1 MLKQVLKSILIVI
14 AAFWLPSAALAQDSS
29 AATSKRIYSTIEG
42 AMGVPLLVMETG
54 NKDAPPILFIHG
66 MSQSHLS
73 WEPQFNS
80 ELAKKYRLVAFDMR
94 GHGGSGK
101 PWDERDYAGS
111 QIWAGDVA
119 AVIDG
124 LGLKDV
130 TIVAW
135 SFGGFVAVTYVRHY
149 GTQNVRAINLSGSL
163 GGLIDFPHRK
173 SADYDK
179 ILEGS
184 KQRGSLD
191 LSENIEGYRAMPNS
205 FTAKGMNAKDQ
216 ETAFLTGLMNP
227 SYVRRAMTKLPL
239 KNADMVD
246 KIDVPVLVTVGT
258 KDLEWPDDVA
268 GQLAKELPDGRIS
281 LYVNEG
287 HFPSLEDAARFN
299 RELDK
304 LVKSSGK

>member
-1 MLKQVLKSILIVI
+1 MRKQMLNRILIAV
-14 AAFWLPSAALAQDSS
+14 AAFVLPNGALAQE
-29 AATSKRIYSTIEG
+29 AEPAVPERIYSTIEG

-54 NKDAPPILFIHG
+54 NKDGPPILFIHG

-80 ELAKKYRLVAFDMR
+80 ELAEKYRLVAFDMR

-111 QIWAGDVA
+111 QIWGGDVA

-130 TIVAW
+130 TIAAW
-135 SFGGFVAVTYVRHY
+135 SFGGFVAVSYIRHY
-149 GTQNVRAINLSGSL
+149 GTDNLHALNLSGSL
-163 GGLIDFPHRK
+163 GGLIDFPHVQ

-184 KQRGSLD
+184 RQRGSLN
-191 LSENIEGYRAMPNS
+191 LSDNIEGYRAMPDS
-205 FTAKGMNAKDQ
+205 FTARGMSVEDR

-239 KNADMVD
+239 KNVDMVGRLD
-246 KIDVPVLVTVGT
+246 IPVLVTVGT
-258 KDLEWPDDVA
+258 EDLEWPDDIA
-268 GQLAKELPDGRIS
+268 DKLTASLPDGRLS
-281 LYVNEG
+281 LYKDEG
-287 HFPSLEDAARFN
+287 HFPSLEDAERFN
-299 RELDK
+299 RELDA
-304 LVKSSGK
+304 LVTEEN